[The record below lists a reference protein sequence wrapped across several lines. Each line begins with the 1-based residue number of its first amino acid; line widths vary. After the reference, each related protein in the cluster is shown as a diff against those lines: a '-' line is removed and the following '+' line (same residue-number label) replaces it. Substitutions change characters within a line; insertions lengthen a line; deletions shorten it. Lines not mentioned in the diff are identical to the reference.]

1 MRLSAAPEPL
11 FRHTVL
17 EFDYLHFKRKISR
30 QKGTNMDRKVQ
41 EFDKKNNS
49 RTITHGKYVISIY
62 IDYLQVMPDGEKF
75 WW

>member
-49 RTITHGKYVISIY
+49 RTITHGKYVISILNVFY
-62 IDYLQVMPDGEKF
+62 PSHSSNQKF
-75 WW
+75 L